1 MTLLDKLD
9 WLMKKYDLNK
19 SSLARNACI
28 KYTTLDSL
36 YKKGYS
42 NAKLQT
48 LMALARYFNVSLDYL
63 VKDEITNPRYGFD
76 EIYSEKELDI
86 LDLYRSADE
95 DKKKAIELILGYK
108 SRRERGADTIAV
120 LDYLKPNAA
129 HAAENPDAGDSDTP
143 EADMD
148 KI

>member
-1 MTLLDKLD
+1 MTLLEKLD

-19 SSLARNACI
+19 SSLARNANI

-95 DKKKAIELILGYK
+95 DRRRATELILGYK
-108 SRRERGADTIAV
+108 RKGTNSTTD
-120 LDYLKPNAA
+120 LDHIIPVAARPSDAPN
-129 HAAENPDAGDSDTP
+129 AGDSDRP
-143 EADMD
+143 EDD
-148 KI
+148 QNKI